1 MKFSI
6 IVPVYNT
13 EKYLRK
19 CLDSIFKSSYKNY
32 EVIIINDG
40 TKDNSE
46 KIINEYLK
54 KYQNIKYIKQKNM
67 GLSVSRNKGIKEST
81 GDYLLFLDSDDY
93 IDKDLLST
101 LNTLIKDED
110 VIRFGLREI
119 YNDKEVN
126 ILEDGFNTIDGAN
139 AFKKITRYKYI
150 EMAQIYAIKK
160 DYIID
165 NNYTFEPGIYHE
177 DFELMPRLIYNAKK
191 VKSLSFI
198 GYNYNIHE
206 NSIMSDKTKEDKKMQ
221 DILYAFSKNKE
232 KIKNKKELSH
242 FYATS
247 VIIKYF
253 SLDQKMQAKYKKQ
266 IKDLQVFD
274 YLDTSNIKR
283 KLNKL
288 KYKTKFGG

>member
-46 KIINEYLK
+46 NIINEYIK
-54 KYQNIKYIKQKNM
+54 KYKNIKYIKQKNM
-67 GLSVSRNKGIKEST
+67 GLSIARNKGIKEST
-81 GDYLLFLDSDDY
+81 GDYILFLDSDDY

-101 LNTLIKDED
+101 LNSFIKDED

-126 ILEDGFNTIDGAN
+126 ILEDGFNTTDGVE

-150 EMAQIYAIKK
+150 EMAQIYAIRK

-165 NNYTFEPGIYHE
+165 NNYSFEAGIYHE

-206 NSIMSDKTKEDKKMQ
+206 NSIMSDKTKDDKKMQ

-253 SLDQKMQAKYKKQ
+253 SLNQKMQAKYKNQ